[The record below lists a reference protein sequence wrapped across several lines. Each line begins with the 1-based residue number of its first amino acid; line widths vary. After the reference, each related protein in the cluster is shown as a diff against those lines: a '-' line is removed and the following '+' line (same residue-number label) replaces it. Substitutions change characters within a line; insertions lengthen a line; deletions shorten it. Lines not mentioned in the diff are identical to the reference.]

1 MFLSCGQ
8 LSCDPLIALSFCA
21 ADNMASC
28 SMASCGSRVSA
39 FKGTQVLS
47 IRSAPVSRG
56 VTAAVM
62 VKKGIHPDWHPEAKV
77 MCNGVEVRRHF
88 SGPSLQPAGGVDD
101 AACVISQC
109 PSSTVPVCALHFVYM
124 SMGMGHGLPC
134 DHGRG
139 CGLMWHHGKRCL
151 VWLSRC
157 PCVAPAP
164 RR

>member
-1 MFLSCGQ
+1 MQGVYPGTQVPSYIAIVWPATKLC
-8 LSCDPLIALSFCA
+8 PLIALSFCA

-77 MCNGVEVRRHF
+77 MCNGVEVGKHF
-88 SGPSLQPAGGVDD
+88 QWRYFQWLCFTAG
-101 AACVISQC
+101 
-109 PSSTVPVCALHFVYM
+109 
-124 SMGMGHGLPC
+124 
-134 DHGRG
+134 
-139 CGLMWHHGKRCL
+139 
-151 VWLSRC
+151 
-157 PCVAPAP
+157 
-164 RR
+164 